1 MSLFDSYRFF
11 GAVQSLAA
19 SKLCV
24 PRGLRQN
31 YRLSGGADLDW
42 GGRCNVASYRLT
54 RLEGGADLDW
64 GGRCNVARLQGHITT
79 GGADL
84 DWGGRCNG

>member
-1 MSLFDSYRFF
+1 VSLFDSYRFF

-42 GGRCNVASYRLT
+42 GGRCNSASIWAT
-54 RLEGGADLDW
+54 AM
-64 GGRCNVARLQGHITT
+64 
-79 GGADL
+79 
-84 DWGGRCNG
+84 